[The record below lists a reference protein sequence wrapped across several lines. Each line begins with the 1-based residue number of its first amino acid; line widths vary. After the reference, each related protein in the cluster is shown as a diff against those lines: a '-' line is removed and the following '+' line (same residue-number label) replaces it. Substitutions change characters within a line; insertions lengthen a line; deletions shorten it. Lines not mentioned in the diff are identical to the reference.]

1 MKFQASNENILPAI
15 TLASR
20 FIGKQNNLPVLSAVL
35 MSTDTDSV
43 ILRATNLECGV
54 EVSFPATISEGG
66 TAALSGVVLAGFLQN
81 AHARSVSIASQ
92 GEVVKVDTERS
103 KATIK
108 TLQSDDFPTLP
119 RVSAEQSFTIKSGDF
134 VKLLR
139 AVVHCAATSGVKPEL
154 QSVYLTGEA
163 GKITAAATDSFRLAE
178 KTVALK
184 SRGGVPP
191 ILLPA
196 RNTSELIR
204 ILDGF
209 SGDVE
214 VYYSQN
220 QISVQVE
227 SVYYTSR
234 LIDGAFP
241 NYRQIIPKEFT
252 TEAILLREDFN
263 QSLRSLSLFTDKFLQ
278 ITFLSDP
285 KRKIVELSS
294 RNADVGEEVITL
306 KAAVSGE
313 GIQMN
318 FNSRYLAD
326 ATVPINGESLRLRMQ
341 GPGKP
346 LVVTDAADDSYLYL
360 AMPMNR

>member
-1 MKFQASNENILPAI
+1 MLPAI

-20 FIGKQNNLPVLSAVL
+20 FVGKQNNLPALAAVL

-43 ILRATNLECGV
+43 VLRATNLECGV
-54 EVSFPATISEGG
+54 EVSFPATISESGVV
-66 TAALSGVVLAGFLQN
+66 ALSGTILAGFLQN
-81 AHARSVSIASQ
+81 ARGKSISIVSQ
-92 GEVVKVDTERS
+92 GEVVRVETERS

-108 TLQSDDFPTLP
+108 TLQSSDFPTLP
-119 RVSAEQSFTIKSGDF
+119 RVSAEQSFTIKSGDL
-134 VKLLR
+134 VRLLR
-139 AVVHCAATSGVKPEL
+139 AVVHCASTSGVKPEL
-154 QSVYLTGEA
+154 QSVFLTGEV

-214 VYYSQN
+214 VYYNQN
-220 QISVQVE
+220 QLSVHSG

-241 NYRQIIPKEFT
+241 NYCQIIPKEFT
-252 TEAILLREDFN
+252 TEAVVLREDFN

-278 ITFLSDP
+278 VTLLFDP

-294 RNADVGEEVITL
+294 RNADVGEEVVTL

-313 GIQMN
+313 EIQMN

-326 ATVPINGESLRLRMQ
+326 AALPLGGESLRLRMQ